1 MYTESTYTGIALIT
15 PMNALTFCD
24 VLYQISSSD
33 EPDAMYTFATGMQL
47 VLSYLANSRRSG
59 KLNFRRVRENT
70 DYRPPYRCEGESEAD
85 WQKGRPKKYTS

>member
-1 MYTESTYTGIALIT
+1 MLMYTESTYTGIALIT

-47 VLSYLANSRRSG
+47 VFFFYLLLLYIITPRLSVRPSGCSTFSR
-59 KLNFRRVRENT
+59 K
-70 DYRPPYRCEGESEAD
+70 P
-85 WQKGRPKKYTS
+85 

>member
-1 MYTESTYTGIALIT
+1 MLMYTESTYTGIALIT

-47 VLSYLANSRRSG
+47 VDRYFQTGRYKIA
-59 KLNFRRVRENT
+59 RVRKIS
-70 DYRPPYRCEGESEAD
+70 RGPRV
-85 WQKGRPKKYTS
+85 PK

>member
-47 VLSYLANSRRSG
+47 VLYIFHMLRQTSLFSFAYISRPCLHRGPFGYITYST
-59 KLNFRRVRENT
+59 KVSL
-70 DYRPPYRCEGESEAD
+70 P
-85 WQKGRPKKYTS
+85 

>member
-47 VLSYLANSRRSG
+47 VYI
-59 KLNFRRVRENT
+59 
-70 DYRPPYRCEGESEAD
+70 
-85 WQKGRPKKYTS
+85 

>member
-24 VLYQISSSD
+24 VLYQISSSN

-47 VLSYLANSRRSG
+47 VYIVLPSFCACVRVFHFFSETVYPFGPKLCMSLSYG
-59 KLNFRRVRENT
+59 KGKTTKHF
-70 DYRPPYRCEGESEAD
+70 GI
-85 WQKGRPKKYTS
+85 

>member
-47 VLSYLANSRRSG
+47 VYIVLRHVCPS
-59 KLNFRRVRENT
+59 VRLDVPLFLRNRNHVSL
-70 DYRPPYRCEGESEAD
+70 YI
-85 WQKGRPKKYTS
+85 

>member
-1 MYTESTYTGIALIT
+1 MLMYTESTYTGIALIT

-47 VLSYLANSRRSG
+47 VYIVLRHVRVCVCVSVRIFHFFSETVIPLA
-59 KLNFRRVRENT
+59 
-70 DYRPPYRCEGESEAD
+70 
-85 WQKGRPKKYTS
+85 

>member
-1 MYTESTYTGIALIT
+1 MLMYTESTYTDIALIT

-47 VLSYLANSRRSG
+47 VLA
-59 KLNFRRVRENT
+59 
-70 DYRPPYRCEGESEAD
+70 
-85 WQKGRPKKYTS
+85 

>member
-1 MYTESTYTGIALIT
+1 MLMYTESTYTGIALIT

-47 VLSYLANSRRSG
+47 VFNIYH
-59 KLNFRRVRENT
+59 
-70 DYRPPYRCEGESEAD
+70 YRFL
-85 WQKGRPKKYTS
+85 

>member
-1 MYTESTYTGIALIT
+1 MLMYTESTYTGIALIT

-47 VLSYLANSRRSG
+47 VYMIFHSVCLSVRSTF
-59 KLNFRRVRENT
+59 LNTRKPVCL
-70 DYRPPYRCEGESEAD
+70 DIWHVSLL
-85 WQKGRPKKYTS
+85 